1 MSLKDLE
8 RLLSQV
14 ADGLGPS
21 EGDLEQLR
29 QAAQQSTN
37 PKWAVALAQALLNLG
52 RHAEGLRLTEALTRE
67 RPQHGEVWLAH
78 ARALTGVERYHA
90 AEQVLGHLLERNRE
104 DLDALTA
111 LAVLKL
117 RRGEAKAARALAE
130 QALEKDPLHPEAQA
144 LLAELDA
151 QGVVADVPPPLPSK
165 REFLK
170 ALRAQLE
177 ARAVPH
183 LVHRGALLLKLGTG
197 GLARVDVDEL
207 FADVVAGRQ
216 SVAQGAEVVAKEL
229 AERTLGLPDTAAA
242 LLRVVVPVLR
252 DVRFLE
258 ATAGLAHREGPANLL
273 VFYAVPRE
281 DLLLFV
287 PAGRLDAL
295 RVDLELLDAAALQN
309 LGRTSAEV
317 KPVRFDGGALVF
329 APERTGLWAVARG
342 DGLDAARLL
351 TPAQREQVEA
361 AADCDDLGVWLGLRE
376 LALVCRGDDS
386 AMLERLAGTSAG
398 PQGIEGLFRL
408 HHGRLSAVDAW
419 ER

>member
-1 MSLKDLE
+1 MEVKDLE
-8 RLLSQV
+8 RLVAQV
-14 ADGLGPS
+14 ADGLGPTES
-21 EGDLEQLR
+21 ELERLR
-29 QAAQQSTN
+29 AAARQSSD
-37 PKWAVALAQALLNLG
+37 PRWGVALAQALLNLG
-52 RHAEGLRLTEALTRE
+52 RHAEGLELTQALVRAS
-67 RPQHGEVWLAH
+67 PHHGEAQLAH
-78 ARALTGVERYHA
+78 ARALTGVERYGA
-90 AEQVLGHLLERNRE
+90 AENVLRQLLERNRE

-151 QGVVADVPPPLPSK
+151 RGVVADVPPPLPSK

-170 ALRAQLE
+170 ALRTQLE

-216 SVAQGAEVVAKEL
+216 GVAQGAELVAKEL

-273 VFYAVPRE
+273 LFYAVPRE

-287 PAGRLDAL
+287 PSGRLEAL
-295 RVDLELLDAAALQN
+295 RVELELLDAAALQN
-309 LGRTSAEV
+309 LGRTSVEV
-317 KPVRFDGGALVF
+317 KPVRFDAGALAF
-329 APERTGLWAVARG
+329 SAERTGLWAVAKG

-351 TPAQREQVEA
+351 TAAQREQLEA
-361 AADCDDLGVWLGLRE
+361 AADTDDLGVWLGLRE
-376 LALVCRGDDS
+376 LALVCRGDDR

-408 HHGRLSAVDAW
+408 HHGRLTAVDAW
-419 ER
+419 VR